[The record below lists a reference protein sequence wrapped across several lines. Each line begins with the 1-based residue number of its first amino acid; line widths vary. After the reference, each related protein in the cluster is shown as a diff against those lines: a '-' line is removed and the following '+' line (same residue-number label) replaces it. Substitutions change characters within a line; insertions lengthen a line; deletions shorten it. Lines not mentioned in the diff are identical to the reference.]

1 MELEYHSVIAM
12 DQHLHGLNRRVDGNV
27 TYSLQE
33 IILVITDMMEVDHQ
47 DVNKLKLIWPR
58 LKIRELLTGWLTGMV
73 LLLIVTGVIV
83 IYV

>member
-33 IILVITDMMEVDHQ
+33 IILVITDMMELDQQ
-47 DVNKLKLIWPR
+47 DVNIVNLVCHKLN
-58 LKIRELLTGWLTGMV
+58 IRDLLTGWLIGMV
-73 LLLIVTGVIV
+73 LLLIVTTVIV
-83 IYV
+83 PHV

>member
-33 IILVITDMMEVDHQ
+33 IILVITDMMELDQQ
-47 DVNKLKLIWPR
+47 DVNIVKLVCHNLN
-58 LKIRELLTGWLTGMV
+58 IRDLLTGWLIGMV
-73 LLLIVTGVIV
+73 LLLIVTTVIV
-83 IYV
+83 PHV